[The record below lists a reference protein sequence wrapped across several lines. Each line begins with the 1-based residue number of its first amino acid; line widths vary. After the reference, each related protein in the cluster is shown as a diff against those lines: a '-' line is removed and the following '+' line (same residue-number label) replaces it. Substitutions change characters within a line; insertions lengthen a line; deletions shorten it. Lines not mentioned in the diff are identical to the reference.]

1 MNGAALKSC
10 TGWMV
15 FTGRRME
22 QGVNRKKRKD
32 CFRLGHFPLGGRIR
46 VLIMQITSS
55 SLRLGEGPC
64 DRLPHVG

>member
-1 MNGAALKSC
+1 
-10 TGWMV
+10 
-15 FTGRRME
+15 ME
-22 QGVNRKKRKD
+22 QGVNRKRKD